1 MRFVLIRNAADYQD
15 EITDIF
21 KQLMNNSLKSE
32 KRATS
37 LVIYYNNYDNEE
49 DITDMLYALE
59 NSFMFSVYAYL
70 SGDGDE
76 VRNEKEIAIS
86 QKLLDVLPPG
96 VYNLKSAMFE
106 NPRITCQRDILA
118 FILERSSINEEFIRG
133 FAECDLNVS
142 RASKEMFIHRNT
154 MMYKLDKL
162 KETSGFD
169 LRNFKDAYILY
180 MLVGGK

>member
-1 MRFVLIRNAADYQD
+1 MKFVLIRNAAEYQD
-15 EITDIF
+15 AITDMF

-32 KRATS
+32 VRGTS
-37 LVIYYNNYDNEE
+37 LIIYYDNYDNEE
-49 DITDMLYALE
+49 ELKEMLYAFE
-59 NSFMFSVYAYL
+59 NSFMFSIYAYI
-70 SGDGDE
+70 SGSGDE

-96 VYNLKSAMFE
+96 VYNFKSAMLE
-106 NPRITCQRDILA
+106 NPRITCQRDILS
-118 FILERSSINEEFIRG
+118 FILEHSSINEEFIKG
-133 FAECDLNVS
+133 FVNCDLNVS

-169 LRNFKDAYILY
+169 LRSFKDAYILY
-180 MLVGGK
+180 MLIGGK